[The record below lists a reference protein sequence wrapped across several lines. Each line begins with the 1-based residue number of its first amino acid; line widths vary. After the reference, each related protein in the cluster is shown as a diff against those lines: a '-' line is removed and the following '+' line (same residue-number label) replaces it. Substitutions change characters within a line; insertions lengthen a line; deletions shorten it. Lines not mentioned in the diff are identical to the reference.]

1 MSSFT
6 VQDQNEKKMKIY
18 RHKELK
24 PKRDGHVFFLTC
36 FFFKSSRRQ
45 HDRLQRLEI
54 IVSGFSEEDEESNFL
69 LKKNNNYWAERH
81 KTICKGR

>member
-24 PKRDGHVFFLTC
+24 PKRDGQVFFFLPV
-36 FFFKSSRRQ
+36 SSLNQ
-45 HDRLQRLEI
+45 VEDSMTGYNGWRLLSQ
-54 IVSGFSEEDEESNFL
+54 FSEEDEESNFL
-69 LKKNNNYWAERH
+69 FKKNNNYWAERH